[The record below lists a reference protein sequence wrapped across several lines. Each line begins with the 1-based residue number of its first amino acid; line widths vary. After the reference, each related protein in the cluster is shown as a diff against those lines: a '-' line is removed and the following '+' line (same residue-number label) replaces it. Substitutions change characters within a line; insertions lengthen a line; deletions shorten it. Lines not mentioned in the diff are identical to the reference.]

1 MRQQQRSQPGSAP
14 LDWAAARRTTYE
26 AGLLAKLLPVRYPI
40 GQADGATLAEALRT
54 LTPLPA
60 FPTSSVDG
68 YAVRGEGPWRLSGRV
83 LAGGEPGELRDGTAV
98 EIATGAMVPERTER
112 LIRVENAT
120 VADGHVSVENIPGP
134 RVDVREIG
142 EEAGSGEELLPEG
155 HPVTPGVIGLAASCG
170 HDLISVRPKPR
181 AALLIFGDELAVT
194 GPPGHGR
201 VRDALGPSLPSMLAH
216 AGAEPVP
223 GFRPRGPIDDTLEA
237 HVSALRA
244 ALDDADVVCTT
255 GGTMHGPVD
264 HLHPALAEL
273 GASYVVNTVAVR
285 PGFPMLVAALP
296 GDRFVVGLPG
306 NPQSAIVAVVSLVLP
321 LLAGLSGRDFPATS
335 TVELG
340 ADIAGRGDYT
350 HLSLVKINGRKAYPL
365 PHAGSA
371 MLRGLA
377 AADGFAIIPP
387 GEHGSA
393 GQQVG
398 FVRIPS

>member
-1 MRQQQRSQPGSAP
+1 MTRSPLGSSP
-14 LDWAAARRTTYE
+14 LDWAAARRTVYE

-40 GQADGATLAEALRT
+40 DQADGATLAEPLRT

-60 FPTSSVDG
+60 FATSSVDG
-68 YAVRGEGPWRLSGRV
+68 YAVRGEGPWRVSGRV
-83 LAGGEPGELRDGTAV
+83 LAGGEPSPLRDGEAV
-98 EIATGAMVPERTER
+98 EIATGAMVPEHTER
-112 LIRVENAT
+112 VIRVEHAT
-120 VADGHVSVENIPGP
+120 VTEGKVSTENVPALRTDI
-134 RVDVREIG
+134 REIG

-170 HDLISVRPKPR
+170 HDLIAVRPKPR
-181 AALLIFGDELAVT
+181 AALLVFGDELAVT
-194 GPPGHGR
+194 GPPGNGR
-201 VRDALGPSLPSMLAH
+201 VRDALGPALPAMLAH

-306 NPQSAIVAVVSLVLP
+306 NPQSAVVAVVSLVLP
-321 LLAGLSGRDFPATS
+321 LLAGLSGREFPSTS

-340 ADIAGRGDYT
+340 ADVPGRGDYT
-350 HLSLVKINGRKAYPL
+350 HLALVRIDGSRAYPL

-387 GEHGSA
+387 GENGAAGSRT
-393 GQQVG
+393 G
-398 FVRIPS
+398 FVRIPR